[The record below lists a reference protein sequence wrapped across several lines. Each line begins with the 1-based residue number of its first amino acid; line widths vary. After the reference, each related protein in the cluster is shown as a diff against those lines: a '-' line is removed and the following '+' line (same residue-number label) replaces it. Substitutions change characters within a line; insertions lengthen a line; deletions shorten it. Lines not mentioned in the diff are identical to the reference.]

1 MRTEPTIIHLR
12 PFTIKEDPNTAGTDA
27 EVRNPLQKQIYCEL
41 PPFSKYTAIAELHEL
56 FTQSPLRAKTLN
68 ELQDDIAFR
77 INGVADEV
85 GWLIEKC
92 CKSARKRSDPHSAIA
107 AAASILRQ
115 SAELLDIL
123 HRDAVECQDK
133 IATIAP
139 R

>member
-27 EVRNPLQKQIYCEL
+27 EVRTPLQKQIYCEL

-56 FTQSPLRAKTLN
+56 FTQSPLRAKTTKN
-68 ELQDDIAFR
+68 LQDDVSFR
-77 INGVADEV
+77 LNAVADEV

-107 AAASILRQ
+107 SAASILRQ

-123 HRDAVECQDK
+123 HHDAKACQDK
-133 IATIAP
+133 IATTAT
-139 R
+139 